1 MRSTAYERAG
11 VVIVNVE
18 RAVIVECAVF
28 ERHGLLHVSR
38 LTTPKSPSM
47 SIIVVRLVCQIFGRW
62 LPLGE
67 LPPGRI
73 QLFASTDDNRI
84 TFELTVAH
92 STTTRH
98 QVHIVILALRRLGL
112 DNRVDKS
119 ARRALVDRGHKAL
132 MP

>member
-1 MRSTAYERAG
+1 MRPHTALRQY
-11 VVIVNVE
+11 
-18 RAVIVECAVF
+18 
-28 ERHGLLHVSR
+28 
-38 LTTPKSPSM
+38 
-47 SIIVVRLVCQIFGRW
+47 
-62 LPLGE
+62 
-67 LPPGRI
+67 
-73 QLFASTDDNRI
+73 STDDNRI

-119 ARRALVDRGHKAL
+119 ARRDLVDRGHKAL